1 MLRRVRMVLVVGLL
15 AWVLAACSAGSGGGS
30 GSGGGTDDPAATIE
44 TAISVLPNVS
54 AVKARYTV
62 QSGMGSTVHV
72 NVTAD
77 AGTDP
82 LETVMK
88 DALKAFAGAADGIK
102 TTSSVSFQVTGAGE
116 HNTINPT
123 AVGLPQSPTVEQIID
138 FANSAD

>member
-1 MLRRVRMVLVVGLL
+1 MFKKVGLAL
-15 AWVLAACSAGSGGGS
+15 VMGLLVWSLAACGAGSGNNS
-30 GSGGGTDDPAATIE
+30 GSTTSAEAATIE
-44 TAISVLPNVS
+44 TAISEVHGVA

-82 LETVMK
+82 LETVMT